1 MVPVLVLLVFF
12 GGFAIAGAGIWLLAQ
27 RLLGGAD
34 WQKRLDRLEAEVK
47 RLRDGETRLEL
58 EDEVRRLDEKV
69 EFLEALLADR
79 PKPGA
84 LPAGDMED
92 SGADPHVRR

>member
-1 MVPVLVLLVFF
+1 MVGVFVLLALV

-27 RLLGGAD
+27 RLLGGSD

-92 SGADPHVRR
+92 SRADRR